1 MKLHKDNY
9 PLRPIVSAVNSTTYK
24 TARFISTMLSPYIH
38 TSPSFIENTRHFIEQ
53 IRRLHIEEDETL
65 VSFDVKSLFTSAPTV
80 DAMQTIKETLQADPM
95 LESRIGIS
103 GDTLMSLIKL
113 CLSTTHFKFRD
124 KNYELTDGLPMGCPA
139 SPSIANM
146 FMIKLE
152 ETALDT
158 FTGRRPRIWLR
169 YVDDIFSIIKKNL
182 VKRLLEHLNSI
193 HPSTQFTV
201 EIETNGKLPFLDTAV
216 HRNGT
221 SLEIDVYRK
230 PTHTGRYL
238 HYESNHPDSAKRAVV
253 RALLDRTEYITR
265 SDPHAKRSEED
276 RVHQDLIANNYPPQF
291 IRRSHRTRIRESG
304 GESTRALTY
313 NEGVKT
319 TASIP
324 YVRGLSET
332 IGRIL
337 KPPGIRTVMRPTTL
351 KWQLMKNAKDT
362 TPKEETPGVIYA
374 LGCTDCAQL
383 YIGETMRTAKQRMR
397 EHKYH
402 TRSGHLDMSAI
413 AKHTHEESHTMH
425 WSARILAHESDKTK
439 RKVKEALAIR
449 TTEKKRGADKL
460 MNQDKGLDV
469 SKIWLDFFSVLS
481 RTSLVMPP
489 PPFEALTPS
498 T

>member
-1 MKLHKDNY
+1 
-9 PLRPIVSAVNSTTYK
+9 
-24 TARFISTMLSPYIH
+24 
-38 TSPSFIENTRHFIEQ
+38 
-53 IRRLHIEEDETL
+53 
-65 VSFDVKSLFTSAPTV
+65 
-80 DAMQTIKETLQADPM
+80 
-95 LESRIGIS
+95 
-103 GDTLMSLIKL
+103 
-113 CLSTTHFKFRD
+113 
-124 KNYELTDGLPMGCPA
+124 
-139 SPSIANM
+139 
-146 FMIKLE
+146 MIKLE

-158 FTGRRPRIWLR
+158 FTGQRPRIWLR
-169 YVDDIFSIIKKNL
+169 YVDNIFSIIKK
-182 VKRLLEHLNSI
+182 HLNSI
-193 HPSTQFTV
+193 HPSIQFTV

-265 SDPHAKRSEED
+265 SDPHAKRSEEG

-304 GESTRALTY
+304 GESTRALTD
-313 NEGVKT
+313 NGGVRP

-337 KPPGIRTVMRPTTL
+337 MPLGIRTVMRPTTL

-374 LGCTDCAQL
+374 LGCTDCAQIC
-383 YIGETMRTAKQRMR
+383 IGETMWTAKQRMR
-397 EHKYH
+397 QHKHH

-413 AKHTHEESHTMH
+413 A
-425 WSARILAHESDKTK
+425 
-439 RKVKEALAIR
+439 
-449 TTEKKRGADKL
+449 
-460 MNQDKGLDV
+460 
-469 SKIWLDFFSVLS
+469 
-481 RTSLVMPP
+481 
-489 PPFEALTPS
+489 
-498 T
+498 